1 MRRKEQAEHGPYC
14 SRCCKPLVFDY
25 TPYFDADG
33 GFHAGRYHCC
43 PDGCASVA
51 ERWRLAFERA
61 ACGWAEYTHKC
72 SRCGTNLM
80 GPPLMENQRAL
91 NWRPFPRL
99 EGGRY
104 MLTISESQAALVSN
118 GIKRK
123 QSKLRVLT
131 KQINTDTFWCPGC
144 GPVERAR

>member
-72 SRCGTNLM
+72 SRCGTNLLA
-80 GPPLMENQRAL
+80 PPWIDNPAVDSG
-91 NWRPFPRL
+91 RP
-99 EGGRY
+99 EG
-104 MLTISESQAALVSN
+104 
-118 GIKRK
+118 
-123 QSKLRVLT
+123 
-131 KQINTDTFWCPGC
+131 FWCPGC
-144 GPVERAR
+144 GEIDYAKTKQNWRRAHA